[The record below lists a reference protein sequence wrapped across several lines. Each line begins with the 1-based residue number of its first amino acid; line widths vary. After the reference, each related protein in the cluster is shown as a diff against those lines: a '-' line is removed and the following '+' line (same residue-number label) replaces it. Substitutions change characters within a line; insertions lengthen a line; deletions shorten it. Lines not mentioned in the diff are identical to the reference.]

1 MDAADPSNSNSEDDP
16 LFPPEVEI
24 LNSVG
29 DKGGI
34 TTSGNR
40 TSGGEDEEDD
50 GDGDEVDEHD
60 DNDNDDDHGDHPGP
74 PPNKRAKITPLAND
88 SIITI
93 DDVSTMDASSYIAW
107 VNQQAESL
115 PNVFVAPP
123 TATSDEPITN
133 NISSSATS
141 DTNKGAS
148 STDSNTDID
157 SSSLL
162 STLQVFLSNRMDILP
177 PPTVRHLPPA
187 SSSFNR
193 NSSQQGNLPVLYSL
207 HNAFF
212 AQDHDDENDNNDETN
227 MGNDDDHPNRNQ
239 HPHEW
244 VTNTLS
250 KFSKLR
256 IRLENLS
263 AIQQQ
268 QQEEYQHRPITV
280 PKMKDR
286 MAWHIFCLGKDEAY
300 GNVGGRY
307 EYLFEED
314 EDGIPCGDEN
324 SGSNVEQEEQ
334 KNANEEGTVAKE
346 EKSNVAGE
354 VPATT
359 VPGEDTN
366 TNGCDDQQ
374 RQQQLLPDSLPS
386 SDIQAI
392 GDATNLSSSSS
403 SQPHKPTLPLL
414 LQFDQ
419 VLTRSIF
426 HHHVHYFCE
435 YKLPLTR
442 ARASWIY
449 AILARLEKPLHR
461 EECAAVRSVLR
472 ECCER
477 RWNLVLPSTSSDEED
492 ARKGGDTNSEVWVQL
507 TLLNTLIAI
516 AGIYFEQAAFAGGMK
531 SGMDSLFS
539 VS

>member
-1 MDAADPSNSNSEDDP
+1 MNNA
-16 LFPPEVEI
+16 
-24 LNSVG
+24 G
-29 DKGGI
+29 DKGSNA
-34 TTSGNR
+34 TSVSR
-40 TSGGEDEEDD
+40 T
-50 GDGDEVDEHD
+50 GDYDEVDD
-60 DNDNDDDHGDHPGP
+60 DDEDDEYDDDHGDHPGP

-93 DDVSTMDASSYIAW
+93 DDVSTIDASSYIAW

-115 PNVFVAPP
+115 PSVFVAPP
-123 TATSDEPITN
+123 TATSNEPITN

-141 DTNKGAS
+141 DTNKGAR

-212 AQDHDDENDNNDETN
+212 AQDLDDENDNNDETN

-268 QQEEYQHRPITV
+268 QQEEFLHRPITV

-324 SGSNVEQEEQ
+324 SGSNVEQEE
-334 KNANEEGTVAKE
+334 KDEVVKEKTGDKE
-346 EKSNVAGE
+346 ETAINVACE
-354 VPATT
+354 IRAAT
-359 VPGEDTN
+359 VPGDDTN
-366 TNGCDDQQ
+366 TNGSDDQQ
-374 RQQQLLPDSLPS
+374 HQQQLLPDSLPP
-386 SDIQAI
+386 SDILAI
-392 GDATNLSSSSS
+392 GEECVNPTTISANNSATNLSSSSS
-403 SQPHKPTLPLL
+403 SSSSSKPHKPTLPLL

-477 RWNLVLPSTSSDEED
+477 RWNLVLPSTSCDEED
-492 ARKGGDTNSEVWVQL
+492 TRKGGDTNSEVWVQL
-507 TLLNTLIAI
+507 ALLNTLIAI

-531 SGMDSLFS
+531 NGMDSLFS